1 MFQIENFHS
10 FFDLKVFYLFTQ
22 MSVKVAAT
30 STSYARRY
38 SDFSLLVLIVS
49 YSFVTIYKKIQV
61 QSSFF
66 VLFSDF

>member
-1 MFQIENFHS
+1 MFQIKNFHS

-30 STSYARRY
+30 GTSYAKRY
-38 SDFSLLVLIVS
+38 SDFFLLVLIVS
-49 YSFVTIYKKIQV
+49 YSFVIIHTKIQL

-66 VLFSDF
+66 ILFSDF

>member
-10 FFDLKVFYLFTQ
+10 FFDLKVFYLFMQ

-30 STSYARRY
+30 FTSYARRY

-49 YSFVTIYKKIQV
+49 YSFVTIYTKMQV